1 MPSREDLKIYQS
13 LPLDLK
19 IALSQDRIRQAVETF
34 GEGGMYISFS
44 GGKDSTVLMHLVRD
58 IYPDMPAVFVNTGL
72 EYPEVQSFAKSQE
85 NVTVLTPKMGF
96 KDVITKYG
104 YPFISKE
111 ISKAIREAK
120 NGSQYAK
127 SKFDPFSAYGQKY
140 PKWTLE
146 KWEPLLSVD
155 FNIDYMCCDVM
166 KKGPAKAYE
175 KETGRHPF
183 TGQMAEESN
192 LRKKQWL
199 AHGCNVFDGKRAKS
213 NPMSFWTEQD
223 VLKFIKSNGIK
234 IASVYGDI
242 IAEDEDGYT
251 YEQTLLE
258 TCPYKTT
265 GCQRTG
271 CVFCGFGA
279 HLEKGETRFQRLKRT
294 HPKQYNFCMNGG
306 AYDSE
311 DGLWKPNK
319 KGLGM
324 AHCIEEMRKIYGKDF
339 IKYE

>member
-1 MPSREDLKIYQS
+1 ML
-13 LPLDLK
+13 L
-19 IALSQDRIRQAVETF
+19 
-34 GEGGMYISFS
+34 
-44 GGKDSTVLMHLVRD
+44 HLVRD

-72 EYPEVQSFAKSQE
+72 EYPEIQAFARSQE

-111 ISKAIREAK
+111 ISKAISEAK
-120 NGSQYAK
+120 RGSQH
-127 SKFDPFSAYGQKY
+127 SLDKFDPFSAYAKRY

-155 FNIDYMCCDVM
+155 FDIDNRCCDVM

-175 KETGRHPF
+175 KETGRHPI
-183 TGQMAEESN
+183 TGQMAVESN
-192 LRKKQWL
+192 LRQKQWL
-199 AHGCNVFDGKRAKS
+199 EHGCNVFGKRAKS

-223 VLKFIKSNGIK
+223 VLKFIKANGIK

-242 IAEDEDGYT
+242 VSEDEDGNA
-251 YEQTLLE
+251 YETTLFE
-258 TCPYKTT
+258 SCPYKTT

-271 CVFCGFGA
+271 CIFCGFGA
-279 HLEKGETRFQRLKRT
+279 HLEKGESRFQRLKRT

-306 AYDSE
+306 SYDSE
-311 DGLWKPNK
+311 DGKWKPNK

-324 AHCIEEMRKIYGKDF
+324 AHCIEEMCKIYGKDF